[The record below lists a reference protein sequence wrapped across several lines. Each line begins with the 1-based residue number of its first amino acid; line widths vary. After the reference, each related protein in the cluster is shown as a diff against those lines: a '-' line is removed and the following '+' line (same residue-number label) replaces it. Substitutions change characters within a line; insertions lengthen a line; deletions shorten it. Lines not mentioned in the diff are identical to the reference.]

1 LTARTDSN
9 DKDNYSSNKD
19 SLSDLYGVRFG
30 PGNGNG
36 NDREDEEEKEESITP
51 IADEQR
57 RQFEAGGNGHD
68 EKEEQYNDNTED
80 EDEQLAKIKLT
91 REDIDFAINTMI
103 KEAKYDKL
111 SIRQIIHGFNS
122 TFTKLPIP
130 HVINSKNSGAGKSY
144 ILNHVASFYPEKYI
158 MTLAGISD
166 KAIFHSDG
174 PMVLEDRETGEVQLL
189 DPMVDELEARMDE
202 LKEADTKGN
211 KQQTKEIESEIKE
224 LKRSAQKLIDLTNKI
239 IILQDTPQQSVFNLL
254 MTLLS
259 QDTPKDQIYAF
270 TDKSSGSGKLIQ
282 SRNRIR
288 GMPVLFTTQV
298 IDDTDNQRFE
308 EKNRRFI
315 HVTPNTSREKIREAN
330 RLTAFKY
337 GYLPDE
343 YDQLVVNRKD
353 IEKTKQIFRIVIAKL
368 KHHTKYLP
376 PKHPGVKIPYSR
388 TILESLPDDGRVWQ
402 MTVGER
408 LMKYLSMNTKL
419 HMDQRPRLVHKE
431 TGAFYPIATFEDLR
445 DTLLLMERA
454 ASNMRP
460 YLAEWYDRVF
470 LESYR
475 ELGNEP
481 QTTQNDIGI
490 YVKENYVGLTT
501 EQLAIK
507 TKEIMEVQKP
517 STDEIRESYLDPL
530 VNQGLIEKMPSARD
544 NRQNIYF
551 PVDPAANGNGK
562 TNTSKVIVSDPS
574 LFPTRNLIEESFRT
588 LVKYPARD
596 SIFFDQKTDY
606 KIEDID
612 GQQIQLDQLLDRYF
626 SRPEEY
632 FEKGFD
638 DEDKQAVLNL
648 EETID

>member
-1 LTARTDSN
+1 MTARTE
-9 DKDNYSSNKD
+9 DKDP
-19 SLSDLYGVRFG
+19 LSDFYGVRLG
-30 PGNGNG
+30 GDGNSH
-36 NDREDEEEKEESITP
+36 DEENEEEEESITP
-51 IADEQR
+51 IADEEL
-57 RQFEAGGNGHD
+57 RQYELGGNDHD
-68 EKEEQYNDNTED
+68 DNKEEEKNQVSTHED
-80 EDEQLAKIKLT
+80 EELAKVKLT
-91 REDIDFAINTMI
+91 KEEIDFAISTMV
-103 KEAKYDKL
+103 KEAKYDEL

-144 ILNHVASFYPEKYI
+144 LVNHAASFYPEKHI
-158 MTLAGISD
+158 LILAGISD
-166 KAIFHSDG
+166 KALFHSDG
-174 PMVLEDRETGEVQLL
+174 PMVVENPDTGEVQPL
-189 DPMVDELEARMDE
+189 DPMVDELEAQIDE
-202 LKEADTKGN
+202 LKEADAKAN
-211 KQQTKEIESEIKE
+211 KQQIKEIESEIKE

-270 TDKSSGSGKLIQ
+270 TDKTSGSGKLIQ

-298 IDDTDNQRFE
+298 IDDSDNQRFE

-330 RLTAFKY
+330 RLTAYKY

-343 YDQLVVNRKD
+343 YDQLVVNRED
-353 IEKTKQIFRIVIAKL
+353 IAKTKQIIKVVVAKL
-368 KHHTKYLP
+368 KEHTKSLP
-376 PKHPGVKIPYSR
+376 PKHSGVKIPFA
-388 TILESLPDDGRVWQ
+388 TEILGSLPDDGRVWQ
-402 MTVGER
+402 MTVAER

-431 TGAFYPIATFEDLR
+431 TGAFYPIATFEDLK

-470 LESYR
+470 LEAFN
-475 ELGNEP
+475 ELDGKPNEY
-481 QTTQNDIGI
+481 QNDIGI
-490 YVKENYVGLTT
+490 VYEKENYVGLTT

-507 TKEIMEVQKP
+507 TKEVLGTHKP
-517 STDEIRESYLDPL
+517 SSDEVRRNYLDPL
-530 VNQGLIEKMPSARD
+530 TNLGLIEKVPSVRD
-544 NRQNIYF
+544 NKRNIYF
-551 PVDPAANGNGK
+551 PTEYSPNNCSATKSNKILV
-562 TNTSKVIVSDPS
+562 TDPS
-574 LFPTRNLIEESFRT
+574 LYPSRNLIEESFRT
-588 LVKYPARD
+588 LVKYSGSD
-596 SIFFDQKTDY
+596 GIFFDQITDY
-606 KIEDID
+606 RIEDID
-612 GQQIQLDQLLDRYF
+612 GQRIELGQLLDRYF

-638 DEDKQAVLNL
+638 
-648 EETID
+648 EEEKIN